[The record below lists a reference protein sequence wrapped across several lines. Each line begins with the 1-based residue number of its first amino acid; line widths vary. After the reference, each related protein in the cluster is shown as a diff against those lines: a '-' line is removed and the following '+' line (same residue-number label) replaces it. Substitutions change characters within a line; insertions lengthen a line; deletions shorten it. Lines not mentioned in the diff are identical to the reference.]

1 MGSTLSGYILSSTFM
16 LIIIAMLAAKARGA
30 VNQEEGRKKCFQL
43 MGATAFYILMD
54 AAFITCHLMSGTGKL
69 PTTAWAAVS
78 FFFYL
83 IYVLMPYSW
92 HRFNRAYVGHTFSK
106 TVKVIEVI
114 PLVILL
120 GMVIATPFTGLL
132 FSFDASGAYV
142 RGPGYTFFSW
152 LNYYYYV
159 SPILDW
165 ILIKIQKTEGS
176 EPYRFNAIYISA
188 VPLIG
193 SIINGS
199 IIPAGTIFPF
209 MPFCSVI
216 VTMLAFF
223 FIASR
228 DSDVTKEQQHKAL
241 EEALAKA
248 EDASRVKTKFLSNMS
263 HDIRTPMNA
272 IINLTDLALKED
284 DPSKV
289 REYLGKMEISGNF
302 LLGLINDV
310 LDMSK
315 IESGELVLHREKL
328 TRTEFL
334 NTVETV
340 IKPLVEA
347 KGIHYHPELSLGEY
361 TIGVDKLRFNQIFFN
376 LLSNAVKYTP
386 EGGDVWF
393 EIDNLETENGKLK
406 IRFTVRDNGI
416 GMSPEFVEHIFEPFA
431 REESDANIRTQGTG
445 LGLAIVK
452 SLVDAIGGTIEVKS
466 ELGKGSEFTVLFDVD
481 IISRTELLDE
491 EKSSDDN
498 VDIEGLH
505 VLLVEDNE
513 MNTYVAKIILEK
525 AGCIVTSVTDGKQA
539 VDLFTSSAPFTF
551 DAILMDVRMPVM
563 DGITATK
570 LIRRSACADAA
581 TIPIIAMTA
590 DAFDDERQNT
600 IESGMNY
607 HLSKPVDAEKVYRAL
622 KECTT
627 PPNHANRER
636 NLNRDL
642 RI

>member
-1 MGSTLSGYILSSTFM
+1 MGGTLSSYVLSATFM
-16 LIIIAMLAAKARGA
+16 LIILTMLAARARGA
-30 VNQEEGRKKCFQL
+30 VNQEEGRKKCFTL
-43 MGATAFYILMD
+43 IAATAIYIVMD
-54 AAFITCHLMSGTGKL
+54 TVFIYCHISVGSVPVGTWKL
-69 PTTAWAAVS
+69 VS
-78 FFFYL
+78 FLFYV
-83 IYVLMPYSW
+83 IYTLLPYIW
-92 HRFNRAYVGHTFSK
+92 HRFVRAYVGHSFSTTIK
-106 TVKVIEVI
+106 QAELI
-114 PLVILL
+114 PLVILMT
-120 GMVIATPFTGLL
+120 MVIATPFTGYLYDFGDDGMYL
-132 FSFDASGAYV
+132 RGSGY
-142 RGPGYTFFSW
+142 GIYSW
-152 LNYYYYV
+152 LNYFYYI
-159 SPILDW
+159 SPVLDY
-165 ILIKIQKTEGS
+165 ILIKIKKLEAE
-176 EPYRFNAIYISA
+176 EPYRFQAIYISL
-188 VPLIG
+188 VPLLG
-193 SIINGS
+193 AMINGS
-199 IIPAGTIFPF
+199 VIPQGTIFPF
-209 MPFCSVI
+209 MPFCMV
-216 VTMLAFF
+216 VVAMLAFF

-228 DSDVTKEQQHKAL
+228 DSDAARELQHTAL

-272 IINLTDLALKED
+272 IINLTDLALKEE
-284 DPSKV
+284 DPIKV
-289 REYLGKMEISGNF
+289 REYLSKMEISGNF

-310 LDMSK
+310 LDMSR
-315 IESGELVLHREKL
+315 IESGELVLHKGKL

-340 IKPLVEA
+340 IRPLVEA
-347 KGIHYHPELSLGEY
+347 KGIHYHPEVNPGEY

-386 EGGDVWF
+386 EGGDIWF
-393 EIDNLETENGKLK
+393 EVDNLEAENGRLK
-406 IRFTVRDNGI
+406 IKFVVRDNGI
-416 GMSPEFVEHIFEPFA
+416 GMSPEFVEHLFEPFA

-452 SLVDAIGGTIEVKS
+452 SLVDAMDGTIEVKS
-466 ELGKGSEFTVLFDVD
+466 ELGKGSEFTVLFYVD
-481 IISRTELLDE
+481 IIARVEIHDE
-491 EKSSDDN
+491 QQASDT
-498 VDIEGLH
+498 DIDLEGLH

-513 MNTYVAKIILEK
+513 MNTYVAEIILER

-627 PPNHANRER
+627 PPQPRK
-636 NLNRDL
+636 
-642 RI
+642 

>member
-1 MGSTLSGYILSSTFM
+1 MNNTLSSYLLCSAFM
-16 LIIIAMLAAKARGA
+16 IIILATLAARSFSA
-30 VNQEEGRKKCFQL
+30 VSDRESRIRTQFLIG
-43 MGATAFYILMD
+43 MTALYVIVDFV
-54 AAFITCHLMSGTGKL
+54 FIACHLSGGLTV
-69 PTTAWAAVS
+69 TAWMVVS
-78 FFFYL
+78 FVFYL
-83 IYVLMPYSW
+83 VYTVLPFVW
-92 HRFNRAYVGHTFSK
+92 HTFVRNFVGRTFK
-106 TVKVIEVI
+106 PMFLRLELI
-114 PLVILL
+114 PIVILL
-120 GMVIATPFTGLL
+120 ALVVATPFTGALY
-132 FSFDASGAYV
+132 SFDDAGMYT
-142 RGPGYTFFSW
+142 RGPLYTFYSI
-152 LNYYYYV
+152 LNYFYYAE
-159 SPILDW
+159 SILDL
-165 ILIKIQKTEGS
+165 LIVALRQKKMVER
-176 EPYRFNAIYISA
+176 YAIRTMLISLVMLVGA
-188 VPLIG
+188 FV
-193 SIINGS
+193 NGS
-199 IIPAGTIFPF
+199 VIPAGTIFPF

-228 DSDVTKEQQHKAL
+228 DSDVTKEQQHVAL

-284 DPSKV
+284 DPVKV
-289 REYLGKMEISGNF
+289 HEYLSKMDISGNF

-334 NTVETV
+334 NTIDTV

-347 KGIHYHPELSLGEY
+347 KGIHYHPELRLGEY

-393 EIDNLETENGKLK
+393 EIDNLETENGRLK

-466 ELGKGSEFTVLFDVD
+466 ELGKGSEFTVIFDVD
-481 IISRTELLDE
+481 IIARTELLDKE
-491 EKSSDDN
+491 SVSDDN
-498 VDIEGLH
+498 IDIEGLH